1 MSILQGLLPR
11 VGERVSDRFEL
22 VEEIGRGGFGV
33 VFKAVQVGLDAEVAM
48 KILLPHVLDN
58 EDIVGRFQREVAV
71 AKSLKHPNSIRIL
84 DVNTTDKGI
93 PYYVMEMVH
102 GDPMDL
108 ILRNERK
115 LSPART
121 QRILIQVLKALGEAH
136 AKGVVHRDLK
146 PGNLMVCDIHGEKDY
161 VKVLDFGIAKALTA
175 DGPLQQTSTGMVLG
189 TPAYMSPEQATGARD
204 LDGRSDLYALG
215 LIMAECIAGRPVVSG
230 ETPYVIVAI
239 HAMPNPLTFP
249 MEVQQSPL
257 WPVIYRATL
266 KDRDHRFRT
275 AEEMLEALQSITGLS
290 PEVTATGSSHEIYA
304 PPPSIPGMTPAP
316 QHYSGQI
323 SGQHPGMFSQPPQNQ
338 QVHSAPTMAH
348 GAHDMS
354 DMLDEPTTGGGGKAI
369 LILVLLFLV
378 GGGAGA
384 FLLLGGGDDESEQP
398 STPVVENID
407 EPAEHPPPEEEIAAT
422 TPEPEPP
429 VVEAPVRDPNLTTAM
444 AISTDRV
451 SSAVPSVR
459 PVAFGGTDEVTVKF
473 GDTVLGV
480 TPFSGRLPH
489 VEHELELSF
498 EREGYVSASEAVS
511 LLSPSVDIELRR
523 RRARRSED
531 RPRRDT
537 TTDDEPA
544 GFGQTGNT
552 GSSSPF
558 GQTNIHD

>member
-33 VFKAVQVGLDAEVAM
+33 FFKAVQVGLDAEVAL

-102 GDPMDL
+102 GDPLDL
-108 ILRNERK
+108 VLRTERK

-121 QRILIQVLKALGEAH
+121 QRILTQVLKALGEAH

-257 WPVIYRATL
+257 WPIIYRATL
-266 KDRDHRFRT
+266 KERDHRFRT
-275 AEEMLEALQSITGLS
+275 AEEMLEALSSISGLS
-290 PEVTATGSSHEIYA
+290 SEVSATGVSNEVYA
-304 PPPSIPGMTPAP
+304 PPPSLPGMTPAP
-316 QHYSGQI
+316 QHYSGQMAPH
-323 SGQHPGMFSQPPQNQ
+323 QPQPGVFGSQPVQPQ
-338 QVHSAPTMAH
+338 QVHSAPTMARE
-348 GAHDMS
+348 AHAMS
-354 DMLDEPTTGGGGKAI
+354 DEPSQGGGGKAI

-384 FLLLGGGDDESEQP
+384 FLLLGGGDDEESE
-398 STPVVENID
+398 STTPVVENVE
-407 EPAEHPPPEEEIAAT
+407 EPTEEPLPVEEVAVT
-422 TPEPEPP
+422 EPNQELP
-429 VVEAPVRDPNLTTAM
+429 VVEAPTQDPNLTTAM

-451 SSAVPSVR
+451 ASSVPSVR
-459 PVAFGGTDEVTVKF
+459 AIAFGGTDRVTVKL

-480 TPFSGRLPH
+480 TPFSAQLPH
-489 VEHELELSF
+489 VERELELSF
-498 EREGYVSASEAVS
+498 EREGYVSSSEAVS
-511 LLSPSVDIELRR
+511 LLSPSVDIDLRR
-523 RRARRSED
+523 RRERRSGD
-531 RPRRDT
+531 RPRT
-537 TTDDEPA
+537 EPVEEEPT
-544 GFGQTGNT
+544 GFGQTGNS
-552 GSSSPF
+552 GSNSPF